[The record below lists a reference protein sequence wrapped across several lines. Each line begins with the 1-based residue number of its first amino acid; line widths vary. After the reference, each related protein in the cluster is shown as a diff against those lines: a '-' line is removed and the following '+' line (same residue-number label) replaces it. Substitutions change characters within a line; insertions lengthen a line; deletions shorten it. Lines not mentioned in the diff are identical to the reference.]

1 MFMSANTDTEGNDM
15 NELVYILEA
24 AKEHKTLADIWWK
37 TFQETNDSSD
47 YAMWRDEFGCAQGL
61 LEAYKIVSGR
71 KVFGFTID
79 EELAAI
85 A

>member
-1 MFMSANTDTEGNDM
+1 M

-24 AKEHKTLADIWWK
+24 AKDHYELANMWWG
-37 TFQETNDSSD
+37 TFQKTNDSSD
-47 YAMWRDEFGCAQGL
+47 YAMWRDEFGCCQGL
-61 LEAYKIVSGR
+61 LEAYEIVSGR
-71 KVFGFTID
+71 KVFGFTIN

>member
-1 MFMSANTDTEGNDM
+1 M

-24 AKEHKTLADIWWK
+24 AKEHYELANIWWK
-37 TFQETNDSSD
+37 TFQKTNDKSD
-47 YAMWRDEFGCAQGL
+47 YAMWRDEFSYTQGL

-79 EELAAI
+79 EELAVI